1 MYRSDDSCDGWD
13 ARHETFMRSNNATR
27 IGQKGLD
34 DFFSGSSLVA
44 RKCALPVIGAE
55 LKVTSNEN
63 PYVPKPTYLLSRCE
77 NDSENDKHHPRRDR
91 TPRRPQEEGQED
103 LEAGAGGWLEKASQ
117 AKLDQWPTNRL
128 EAPGMREH
136 PRSREVDMDKMPTP
150 RTPIAVND
158 NSTFC
163 PSLEMTQEDGASL
176 ALSAPVSYPQDWT
189 AYNEAQTNEKVLF
202 LQLLGELTEQVSKPA
217 RIGAGRPRTDLG
229 EMIFACCLKIY
240 LNFSSRRTESDLK
253 LAERLE
259 YIGHV
264 PHFNTI
270 LKYLND
276 PSLTPT
282 LMKLVEFSAL
292 PLKQLEDKFAVDS
305 TGFSTSVFARWYGT
319 SRKNEEQRTYVK
331 AHVMCGVKTNVIT
344 SIEVTP
350 GTVSD
355 FNMFPALVEST
366 AKRFQM
372 KEVSADKGYS
382 SRKCMEVVNK
392 HGAIP
397 YIAFRKHSRGLAQG
411 SQTWRT
417 MFVYFRDHKDEF
429 MAHYHLRSNIES
441 TFSMMKRKQ
450 GTYLRSKK
458 GVAQINEILC
468 KALVHNICVL
478 IQETFESGI
487 RVDFESLA
495 EDELM
500 CKTLP

>member
-1 MYRSDDSCDGWD
+1 
-13 ARHETFMRSNNATR
+13 MR
-27 IGQKGLD
+27 K
-34 DFFSGSSLVA
+34 
-44 RKCALPVIGAE
+44 
-55 LKVTSNEN
+55 
-63 PYVPKPTYLLSRCE
+63 
-77 NDSENDKHHPRRDR
+77 HPRD
-91 TPRRPQEEGQED
+91 
-103 LEAGAGGWLEKASQ
+103 
-117 AKLDQWPTNRL
+117 
-128 EAPGMREH
+128 
-136 PRSREVDMDKMPTP
+136 REVDMSKMPTP
-150 RTPIAVND
+150 RTPIGVND
-158 NSTFC
+158 NSIFC
-163 PSLEMTQEDGASL
+163 PTEVAGDSGDTATESQRIT
-176 ALSAPVSYPQDWT
+176 YPQDWG

-202 LQLLGELTEQVSKPA
+202 LQLLGELTEQVPKPA
-217 RIGAGRPRTDLG
+217 RTGAGRPPADLG

-276 PSLTPT
+276 PSLMTILT
-282 LMKLVEFSAL
+282 NLVGFSAL
-292 PLKQLEDKFAVDS
+292 PLKQLEDGFAVDS

-319 SRKNEEQRTYVK
+319 SRKHEEQRTYVK
-331 AHVMCGVKTNVIT
+331 AHVMCGVRTNVIT

-355 FNMFPALVEST
+355 FNMFPTLVDST
-366 AKRFQM
+366 AKSFQM
-372 KEVSADKGYS
+372 KEVYADKGYS
-382 SRKCMEVVNK
+382 SRRCLEAVNK

-397 YIAFRKHSRGLAQG
+397 YIAFRRHSRGLAQG
-411 SQTWRT
+411 SQIWRT

-429 MAHYHLRSNIES
+429 MAHYHLRSNVES

-458 GVAQINEILC
+458 GIAQINEILC

-495 EDELM
+495 DDELM

>member
-1 MYRSDDSCDGWD
+1 
-13 ARHETFMRSNNATR
+13 
-27 IGQKGLD
+27 
-34 DFFSGSSLVA
+34 
-44 RKCALPVIGAE
+44 
-55 LKVTSNEN
+55 
-63 PYVPKPTYLLSRCE
+63 
-77 NDSENDKHHPRRDR
+77 
-91 TPRRPQEEGQED
+91 
-103 LEAGAGGWLEKASQ
+103 
-117 AKLDQWPTNRL
+117 
-128 EAPGMREH
+128 MREH
-136 PRSREVDMDKMPTP
+136 SQDREVDMSKMPTP

-163 PSLEMTQEDGASL
+163 QTDATGDSGDTATESQII
-176 ALSAPVSYPQDWT
+176 SYPQNWS

-202 LQLLGELTEQVSKPA
+202 LQLLGDLTEQIPKPVKT
-217 RIGAGRPRTDLG
+217 GAGRPRADLG

-240 LNFSSRRTESDLK
+240 LNFSSRRTESDLR
-253 LAERLE
+253 LIEQLE

-276 PSLTPT
+276 PSLMATIK
-282 LMKLVEFSAL
+282 KLVEFSAL
-292 PLKQLEDKFAVDS
+292 PLKPLEDIFAADS

-331 AHVMCGVKTNVIT
+331 AHVMCGVRTNVIT

-382 SRKCMEVVNK
+382 SRKCMEVVSK

-411 SQTWRT
+411 SQIWRT

-429 MAHYHLRSNIES
+429 MAHYHLRSNVES

-450 GTYLRSKK
+450 GTYLRSRK
-458 GVAQINEILC
+458 GIAQINEILC
-468 KALVHNICVL
+468 KALVHNVCVL
-478 IQETFESGI
+478 IQEMFESGI
-487 RVDFESLA
+487 KVDFETLA

>member
-1 MYRSDDSCDGWD
+1 
-13 ARHETFMRSNNATR
+13 
-27 IGQKGLD
+27 
-34 DFFSGSSLVA
+34 
-44 RKCALPVIGAE
+44 
-55 LKVTSNEN
+55 
-63 PYVPKPTYLLSRCE
+63 
-77 NDSENDKHHPRRDR
+77 
-91 TPRRPQEEGQED
+91 
-103 LEAGAGGWLEKASQ
+103 
-117 AKLDQWPTNRL
+117 
-128 EAPGMREH
+128 MREH
-136 PRSREVDMDKMPTP
+136 PRSREVDMSKMPTP
-150 RTPIAVND
+150 TEPNEINN

-163 PSLEMTQEDGASL
+163 STVTEGDSSETATETERIT
-176 ALSAPVSYPQDWT
+176 YPQDWA
-189 AYNEAQTNEKVLF
+189 AYNEAQTNEKLLF
-202 LQLLGELTEQVSKPA
+202 LSLMGELTQQVEEPP
-217 RIGAGRPRTDLG
+217 RTGAGRPPANVG

-276 PSLTPT
+276 QNLTAT
-282 LMKLVEFSAL
+282 LTKLVEFSAL

-319 SRKNEEQRTYVK
+319 CRKHEEQRTYVK
-331 AHVMCGVKTNVIT
+331 AHVMCGVRTNVIT

-355 FNMFPALVEST
+355 FNMFPALVNST
-366 AKRFQM
+366 AERFQM
-372 KEVSADKGYS
+372 KEVFADKGYS
-382 SRKCMEVVNK
+382 SRRCLEIVSK

-397 YIAFRKHSRGLAQG
+397 YIAFRRNTRSLAQG
-411 SQTWRT
+411 SQIWRS
-417 MFVYFRDHKDEF
+417 MFVLFRDHRDEF
-429 MAHYHLRSNIES
+429 MAHYHLRSNVES

-450 GTYLRSKK
+450 GTFLRSKK
-458 GVAQINEILC
+458 GIAQINEILC